1 MNDQTNPSFDHRIT
15 AQMRY
20 RSPLGRLLLAR
31 TARGLA
37 GAWFENQKHHPAP
50 FDAPERDDDELLLR
64 AAQQLEAYF
73 NGAEEAFNVPLDL
86 QGTPFQRAVWSE
98 LLKLGHGTTC
108 SYGDIAAR
116 LGKPTAGRAVGAAVG
131 RNPVSVIVPC
141 HRVVGSN
148 GSLTGYAGGLD
159 RKTAL
164 LHVESTRSGPAAAS
178 PRQETRQGRA

>member
-1 MNDQTNPSFDHRIT
+1 MNDKTASSRRPIT
-15 AQMRY
+15 AQLHY
-20 RSPLGRLLLAR
+20 ASPLGKVLLAR
-31 TARGLA
+31 TERGLA

-50 FDAPERDDDELLLR
+50 FDAPEREDDPLLR
-64 AAQQLEAYF
+64 RAAKQLEAYF
-73 NGAEEAFNVPLDL
+73 DGAETAFDVPLDL

-98 LLKLGHGTTC
+98 LLKLGRGTTC
-108 SYGDIAAR
+108 SYGDIAGR

-141 HRVVGSN
+141 HRVVGSD

-164 LHVESTRSGPAAAS
+164 LHAEARGDGKGGRSA
-178 PRQETRQGRA
+178 QLEMH

>member
-1 MNDQTNPSFDHRIT
+1 MNDKTRSSRRPVT
-15 AQMRY
+15 AQMHY
-20 RSPLGRLLLAR
+20 ASPLGNVLLAR
-31 TARGLA
+31 TEQGLA

-50 FDAPERDDDELLLR
+50 FDAPERSDDPLLR
-64 AAQQLEAYF
+64 RAAKQLEAYF
-73 NGAEEAFNVPLDL
+73 GGAEAGFDVPLDL

-108 SYGDIAAR
+108 TYGDIAGR

-141 HRVVGSN
+141 HRVVGGD

-164 LHVESTRSGPAAAS
+164 LRVEADGARKKTRSA
-178 PRQETRQGRA
+178 QLEMH